1 MTQIMTPESQP
12 SSTDAPLASLLSLDI
27 SQMSEVELR
36 EFIAT
41 SRQLQNSPQTL
52 RAKLE
57 TESKTLGGRKPKKQ
71 VDITD
76 LLSDDDD

>member
-1 MTQIMTPESQP
+1 MTQIMTSESNP
-12 SSTDAPLASLLSLDI
+12 SSTDAPLASLLTLDI
-27 SQMSEVELR
+27 GKMTEVELR

-57 TESKTLGGRKPKKQ
+57 GESKTLGGRKPKKQ
-71 VDITD
+71 VDVTD
-76 LLSDDDD
+76 LLLDDD